1 MAKAEITEKD
11 PAGYLSAS
19 IQTDIDLLNTQVTEL
34 TEKIAEQEKEIS
46 NIDTTIQELEDSK
59 SLKTSEEIKSI
70 DAEIMKKQV
79 DRQSA
84 EKKISDLQT
93 SIQLLQTQ
101 IQEKEGLL

>member
-1 MAKAEITEKD
+1 
-11 PAGYLSAS
+11 
-19 IQTDIDLLNTQVTEL
+19 
-34 TEKIAEQEKEIS
+34 
-46 NIDTTIQELEDSK
+46 
-59 SLKTSEEIKSI
+59 
-70 DAEIMKKQV
+70 MKKQV